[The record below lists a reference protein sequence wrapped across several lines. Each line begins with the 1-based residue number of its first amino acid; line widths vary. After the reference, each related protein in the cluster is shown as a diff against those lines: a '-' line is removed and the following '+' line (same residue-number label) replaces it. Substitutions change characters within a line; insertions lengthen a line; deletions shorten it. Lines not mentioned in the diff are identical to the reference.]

1 MDQATKIFPDAV
13 SFPPMAKSKLERV
26 DRSDTLV
33 TGRYRLVAD
42 DKVVFD
48 VRLGDVESLL
58 GRRYEPLPG
67 VWCALK
73 KDKVGPLLEV
83 NLDVAHGRALM
94 AAQRANRRT
103 NKEIVPEYYIRAL
116 LMGFLGENGA

>member
-1 MDQATKIFPDAV
+1 MDQATKIFPDVV
-13 SFPPMAKSKLERV
+13 SFPPVAKSKLERV

-73 KDKVGPLLEV
+73 KDKAGLLLEV

-103 NKEIVPEYYIRAL
+103 NKEIVPEYYVRAL